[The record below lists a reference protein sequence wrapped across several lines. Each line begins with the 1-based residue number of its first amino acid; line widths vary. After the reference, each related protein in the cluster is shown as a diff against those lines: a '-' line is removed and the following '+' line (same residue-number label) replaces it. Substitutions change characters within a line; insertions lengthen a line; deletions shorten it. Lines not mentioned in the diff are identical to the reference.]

1 MTAAAVEQRFEREYG
16 CSVVEWERW
25 LPGAVRD
32 CPLLRPADNCA
43 EVAFGPSAQLVLKWT
58 VLAPRHIALIT
69 LPRLLVRFNFSD
81 HSGPQRA
88 SFMRYFDLY
97 MQRGGG

>member
-1 MTAAAVEQRFEREYG
+1 MTTATVEQRFEREYG
-16 CSVVEWERW
+16 CTVVEWERW

-32 CPLLRPADNCA
+32 CGLHRPANDSA
-43 EVAFGPSAQLVLKWT
+43 EVDIGPGARLALKWT
-58 VLAPRHIALIT
+58 VLAPRRIALIT

-88 SFMRYFDLY
+88 EFMRYFDLY